1 MISQFPLD
9 VKPRGAVFF
18 RSISSTSNSEEG
30 MESTAGGSRLWFVA
44 DGYLPLQGRTDDA
57 GFEGHEAIMILN
69 TGDREAR
76 VLMDVYYEDREP
88 LLDVA
93 LAVPA
98 RRIKCFRMD
107 HPAEIGGVRINRLE
121 QYALRFRSDVEV
133 IVQYGRMDITQ
144 SNLAYIGMMGHA
156 G

>member
-1 MISQFPLD
+1 MTH
-9 VKPRGAVFF
+9 GAG
-18 RSISSTSNSEEG
+18 T
-30 MESTAGGSRLWFVA
+30 GGARTWFVA
-44 DGYLPLQGRTDDA
+44 DGYLPLKSRTENA

-69 TGDREAR
+69 CGESDAR

-88 LLDVA
+88 VLGIA

-107 HPAEIGGVRINRLE
+107 HPAELGGLEIRRLE

-133 IVQYGRMDITQ
+133 IVQYGRMDVAQ
-144 SNLAYIGMMGHA
+144 PNLAYIGMMGHA